1 MEDATDPIAVA
12 KLFFES
18 FKAVDGKFNFQL
30 ESTLDILLEILPGH
44 HNSILIQLIKE
55 NLGYFKSLGKKFVV
69 FSKKGNRG
77 KCQLVQSLFKSNRKS
92 VCTEGFL

>member
-55 NLGYFKSLGKKFVV
+55 NLGYFKSLGKKIVV
-69 FSKKGNRG
+69 LSKKRESGEM
-77 KCQLVQSLFKSNRKS
+77 SISTIFI
-92 VCTEGFL
+92 